1 MPQRRHYSP
10 VIDRFLVSVLYFD
23 ARHHG
28 LPMTRR
34 VNELLRKSLEGSAAW
49 DEARESWS
57 QRKMTA
63 CPGSGARRSFTAV
76 LHFQSQPVT

>member
-1 MPQRRHYSP
+1 MPQHRHYSP

-34 VNELLRKSLEGSAAW
+34 VNELLRTSLEGSAAW
-49 DEARESWS
+49 NEAQESWS
-57 QRKMTA
+57 QREKQTSGSPQ
-63 CPGSGARRSFTAV
+63 PGRRGGR
-76 LHFQSQPVT
+76 